1 MNSTPRRRPVCRNL
15 RSCCK
20 LSFVRTPNGRQ
31 TYDEEGDL
39 DRTLHER
46 GTSRPPTPAS
56 QRRRRPSPR
65 GGGVKISHPT
75 PSSRSLSQP
84 PPGGRRAALFALPLR
99 CLSIRRA
106 GSGDCIVD
114 GLAYDSAR
122 KSRKRKTR
130 DEFRLWLHLDARAF
144 AETVRH
150 DRAASFPCLLCG
162 NRRPHRLGP
171 HRPGA
176 AMGAVRLLLDDG
188 ARLGDPGGTSHPL
201 DAAAGLSARRLL
213 TGVWLAAARPLRPSR
228 TGDGFPCRSA
238 HRR

>member
-46 GTSRPPTPAS
+46 GLVVPPP
-56 QRRRRPSPR
+56 RRRKGDVVPPHE
-65 GGGVKISHPT
+65 GEGCSHPT
-75 PSSRSLSQP
+75 ASSRSLSQP

-106 GSGDCIVD
+106 GWGDCIVD

-228 TGDGFPCRSA
+228 GTGDGFPCRSA